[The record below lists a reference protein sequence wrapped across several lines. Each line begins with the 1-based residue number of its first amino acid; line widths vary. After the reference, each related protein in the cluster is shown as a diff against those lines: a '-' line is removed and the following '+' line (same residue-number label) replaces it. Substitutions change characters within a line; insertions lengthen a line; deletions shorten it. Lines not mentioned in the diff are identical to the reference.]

1 MNLLNKQAEL
11 SLLPNEDSQMRR
23 IWGFLSLEICPSICI

>member
-11 SLLPNEDSQMRR
+11 SLLANDDSQMRR
-23 IWGFLSLEICPSICI
+23 IWGFLSLEICSSIRI